1 MVANEMR
8 SARSYLVARELKRCK
23 RVHGVYG
30 GGTGVCGVQKVQKV
44 QRAQGVQKVVSV
56 GEGKQT
62 RVVGGVRGCNK
73 GVMSVRART

>member
-1 MVANEMR
+1 MCA
-8 SARSYLVARELKRCK
+8 
-23 RVHGVYG
+23 
-30 GGTGVCGVQKVQKV
+30 GVQKVQKV